1 MPALISSSTTGN
13 QWFIIIDEQFV
24 AIDGAN
30 SQIFI
35 PEFDIGNYVVEVRI
49 NGCNTFS
56 EISELV
62 ITSINKDSSSNE
74 IIVFPN
80 PSIGFVT
87 FTLPAFL
94 TKTIDRLRL
103 LIFDNMVRL
112 VVQESFEINNSDV
125 LINMKNNKKGL
136 YTYIIVD
143 KAMKQIL
150 TGKLVL
156 H

>member
-150 TGKLVL
+150 TG
-156 H
+156 